1 MKVNTNIKIKPRN
14 IVKFATRVV
23 SGGSASYVTD
33 RVIKRAIG
41 DEEISTQERVQI
53 NLGIGGIGI
62 AVASIVGKETD
73 ELVDIAFDAMDHAR
87 KIKVD
92 VEEPEVIDHE
102 EFK

>member
-23 SGGSASYVTD
+23 SGGTASYVTN
-33 RVIKRAIG
+33 RVVGKVLT
-41 DEEISTQERVQI
+41 EEDLTASEELRVKV
-53 NLGIGGIGI
+53 GVGSVGV
-62 AVASIVGKETD
+62 AVGHIVGKETD
-73 ELVDIAFDAMDHAR
+73 ELVDVVFDAAGHAR

-102 EFK
+102 DFK

>member
-14 IVKFATRVV
+14 IVKYATRVV

-73 ELVDIAFDAMDHAR
+73 ELVDVVFDAVDHAR

>member
-23 SGGSASYVTD
+23 SGGTAGYVAD
-33 RVIKRAIG
+33 RVVGKVLT
-41 DEEISTQERVQI
+41 EEDLTASEELRVQI
-53 NLGIGGIGI
+53 G
-62 AVASIVGKETD
+62 VASIGVAVGHVVGKETD
-73 ELVDIAFDAMDHAR
+73 ELVDIAFDAVDHAR